1 MELKAKYHYTHFIYP
16 FVIEENKNIAFLQ
29 SLLSKEKLW
38 KFKIDEQ
45 KNDSELY
52 NFFLPYMRKFLF
64 PTLFWSKDYI
74 KQFKGLSPLKKAYT
88 LNKLSCST
96 FEYNLSSIKT
106 GDILDEKYDQIHF
119 DICSIQLVCF
129 EQGNCFLDIKAEID
143 EGGRSID
150 FNKILDFNYFFREL
164 TPRAV
169 SSLDKVSN
177 IKGKKIDDIQNI
189 AKFIG
194 SITKGYESNDLEK
207 IYYDKMFT
215 YSYVC
220 IDGWNEDNDFSKF
233 ENEFYK
239 YQYVINSKNSALFN
253 KDCERLKQDRYSRWQ
268 YSMFGFSRESG
279 VVLVSDKEKFNITKM
294 PYDYEK
300 KYLYMLLL
308 AFYQRMSLINFSQDL
323 LKKDKTKVKLLK
335 KNFTEFTHFSW
346 FSQITNSENGMD
358 IWKRWQTA
366 FELPELFEEVQK
378 EYMEYYDYAVANGQ
392 EKMNVLVI
400 MLYLVN
406 IFFAGIQI
414 ILSKLNI
421 ENIQLIVI
429 LMMIISASMY
439 PIFFLVRWIK
449 HKLEVY
455 IDN

>member
-1 MELKAKYHYTHFIYP
+1 MEIKAKYQYTHFIYP
-16 FVIEENKNIAFLQ
+16 FVLEENKKISFIASMLKQ
-29 SLLSKEKLW
+29 EKTWNL
-38 KFKIDEQ
+38 KLHQQKQDE
-45 KNDSELY
+45 ELY

-64 PTLFWSKDYI
+64 PTLFWNKDYI
-74 KQFKGLSPLKKAYT
+74 KQYKGYSLFKKAYS
-88 LNKLSCST
+88 LSKLSCST

-106 GDILDEKYDQIHF
+106 GDILDKKYDQIHF

-129 EQGNCFLDIKAEID
+129 EQGICFLDIKAEID
-143 EGGRSID
+143 EAGSLID
-150 FNKILDFNYFFREL
+150 FDKILDFNYFFRDL

-169 SSLDKVSN
+169 NRLDEIAN
-177 IKGKKIDDIQNI
+177 IKGKKIDDVKNI
-189 AKFIG
+189 AKFIA
-194 SITKGYESNDLEK
+194 SITKGFESTDLEK

-215 YSYVC
+215 YSYAC
-220 IDGWNEDNDFSKF
+220 IDGWDKDSDFSKF

-239 YQYVINSKNSALFN
+239 YQYIMDSKNTSVFN
-253 KDCERLKQDRYSRWQ
+253 KDCERLKQDRYSRWE

-279 VVLVSDKEKFNITKM
+279 VVLVSDKDKYNITKM

-308 AFYQRMSLINFSQDL
+308 AFYQRIALINFSQDL
-323 LKKDKTKVKLLK
+323 IKKDKTMVQKLK

-378 EYMEYYDYAVANGQ
+378 EYMEYYDFVVATGQ

-406 IFFAGIQI
+406 ILFAGIQI
-414 ILSKLNI
+414 LISKFNLAD
-421 ENIQLIVI
+421 IQLIVI
-429 LMMIISASMY
+429 LIMIISVSMY
-439 PIFFLVRWIK
+439 PLLVILRWLK
-449 HKLEVY
+449 HKLE
-455 IDN
+455 